1 MSGWKSLILL
11 FFLGS
16 AAMPAA
22 ESRPGKDHALFFAV
36 EDYTATGWNNL
47 KNPVR
52 DAHAIAK
59 ELKEM
64 YGFETAAVYENQ
76 TKSQIYAILEQ
87 WQKKTFPDD
96 GQLFIFFSGHGS
108 FWDFAKKGYFIPKG
122 ARSGDYDSYLELTTL
137 GNIISAIPCRH
148 ILLAIDACYSGTI
161 DEEIAFKGKPAFD
174 RPTDSRESER
184 RNLIDRQLRNPSRLL
199 ITSGGKERTPDG
211 TDHSPF
217 SKAILSSLRRAY
229 TANGD
234 GLLTFSDLLAGL
246 ERVSPTPHEGVLPG
260 HQDGGFVF
268 ITEGFSRLTD
278 KDASS
283 NPSNVEKQTP
293 KRIDGEFFTDPK
305 GDQYPVVRLAGK
317 QWLGKNLNLDIPDS
331 WCYDNLPANCDQYGR
346 LYTWEAAKKGCAAL
360 GAGWRLPGDGDWL
373 ALADAF
379 GGYWKSGQSQSR
391 KSAYKALLKDG
402 SSGFDALLA
411 GGRSS
416 SGEFLDLGRDGL
428 FWSGTGTDADLA
440 WNYWFYSV
448 GQTLNRSLNVKGWAY
463 SVRCLKDD

>member
-16 AAMPAA
+16 ATTPAA
-22 ESRPGKDHALFFAV
+22 ASRPGKDHALFFAV
-36 EDYTATGWNNL
+36 QDYTGTGLNNL
-47 KNPVR
+47 KNPIR
-52 DAHAIAK
+52 DAHTIAK

-217 SKAILSSLRRAY
+217 TTAILTTLRRAY
-229 TANGD
+229 TDSGD
-234 GLLTFSDLLAGL
+234 GMVTFSDLLAGL
-246 ERVSPTPHEGVLPG
+246 ERVNPTPHEGVLPG

-268 ITEGFSRLTD
+268 IAEGFSPPQSSATD
-278 KDASS
+278 FS
-283 NPSNVEKQTP
+283 
-293 KRIDGEFFTDPK
+293 GEQPVGREFMTDQK
-305 GDQYPVVRLAGK
+305 GNRYPVVRLAGK
-317 QWLGKNLNLDIPDS
+317 QWLGKNLNLDIPGS

-346 LYTWEAAKKGCAAL
+346 LYTWEAAKNGCAAL
-360 GAGWRLPGDGDWL
+360 GAGWRLPTDEDWW
-373 ALADAF
+373 ALYDSF
-379 GGYWKSGQSQSR
+379 TMPGEPESG
-391 KSAYKALLKDG
+391 KSAYKALIKGG

-411 GGRSS
+411 GDRSS
-416 SGEFLDLGRDGL
+416 KGRFFDLGMHGG
-428 FWSGTGTDADLA
+428 FWSSTEPSVGNA
-440 WNYWFYSV
+440 WNYLFVSV
-448 GQTLNRSLNVKGWAY
+448 GQTVNRDNSDKRLAY